1 MPNDLSNSSE
11 MTSEWFEVS
20 ETDWLPPLTPTKKL
34 KLFAD
39 ASVPVPII
47 KELKGAKIP
56 VQSALD
62 EGLSRCDDLTVI
74 GAAKKEGKV
83 LLTMDADFWD
93 DRKFPLHQVHGVI
106 IVNVSPGDTEGI
118 LAALGL
124 LYGCFAQRYP
134 LDWWQSMKAKV
145 TPRGFTLKVHNWEG
159 RNVRYEFQLTDDK
172 KLMAREA

>member
-1 MPNDLSNSSE
+1 MSDDLSNCSQP
-11 MTSEWFEVS
+11 TSDWFEVS

-47 KELKGAKIP
+47 KEIRGAKIP

-62 EGLSRCDDLTVI
+62 EGLSAGDDLAVI
-74 GAAKKEGKV
+74 GAAKKQGKV

-93 DRKFPLHQVHGVI
+93 DRKFPVHQVHGVI
-106 IVNVSPGDTEGI
+106 FVDVSPSDIEGI
-118 LAALGL
+118 LTALGL

-134 LDWWQSMKAKV
+134 LDWWRGMKARA
-145 TPRGFTLKVHNWEG
+145 TPQGFILKIHTWEG
-159 RNVRYEFQLTDDK
+159 RNQQYEFRLTGDK
-172 KLMAREA
+172 RLMAREG